1 MSSRSFFVS
10 FFVCA
15 SYDDVMAALG
25 QSDFAADELTPEM
38 MEIAEWFTVEP
49 PSPALILVEASDA
62 DDDYVLINE
71 SDYHSAL
78 TDFIVATIGNNAP
91 DADALRSQLTRAL
104 SDDRRSDRVRD
115 GIETI
120 RTVVRVGHHACVYIG
135 WSSALLALYHRP
147 WIITLICGGAVKLLY

>member
-1 MSSRSFFVS
+1 
-10 FFVCA
+10 
-15 SYDDVMAALG
+15 MAALG
-25 QSDFAADELTPEM
+25 QSECAADELTPEM
-38 MEIAEWFTVEP
+38 IEIAEWFTVEP
-49 PSPALILVEASDA
+49 PSLTEHSDA

-78 TDFIVATIGNNAP
+78 TDFILATIGNNAP

-104 SDDRRSDRVRD
+104 SDDRRRDRVRD